1 MLETANTLDDAY
13 DAVST
18 QPTDAVVFDDSLSRG
33 EIHQLREAMLE
44 QGGAAAAF
52 IEIRRG
58 AQPTDFQVSTVGT
71 LSTGHVA
78 EAAIAQSL
86 GPALVFELCKV
97 M

>member
-1 MLETANTLDDAY
+1 MVLQDIR
-13 DAVST
+13 
-18 QPTDAVVFDDSLSRG
+18 QP
-33 EIHQLREAMLE
+33 MLE
-44 QGGAAAAF
+44 QGGASAAF